1 VTPLVAI
8 AAVVVF
14 ALFCLGLFMLA
25 TFDDPIPESRLV
37 ADDEPYGA
45 DGHLRRDRRTG
56 RPLLRRS
63 TENPLQ
69 PVDQEAWI
77 KPERWRAR

>member
-1 VTPLVAI
+1 MTPLVAI
-8 AAVVVF
+8 AALVVF
-14 ALFCLGLFMLA
+14 ALVCLGLFMLA

-37 ADDEPYGA
+37 GDDEPYGA

-56 RPLLRRS
+56 RPL
-63 TENPLQ
+63 Q
-69 PVDQEAWI
+69 PIDQEAWI